1 MPEPTPAAVRAELDR
16 VLASEGFVNSER
28 LTRFLRFTVEKTLAG
43 EADQLKEYLLGVE
56 VFDRG
61 AAFDPR
67 MDPIVRVEA
76 RRLRAK
82 LEEYYASAGNASE
95 VRIACRKGS
104 YIPVFESV
112 LPQPATAISRPPR
125 KSLWWLGA
133 AVLAL
138 AFAYWSWSR
147 TGGHSDAISI
157 AVMPMDAIAGD
168 KTANEL
174 ADGIAEALSIELS
187 RDPAW
192 RVVAWPNILRYRRE
206 HPQEQRRRM
215 RQVATEL
222 NAEMVMAVSVE
233 SRDGRARVN
242 TVLLESNSGYNYKG
256 WGRSYERSTADSL
269 AMERE
274 LARVIAEELRVQI
287 EWRKAT
293 K

>member
-1 MPEPTPAAVRAELDR
+1 MPEDAAVRAELDR
-16 VLASEGFVNSER
+16 VLASDGFVNSER

-82 LEEYYASAGNASE
+82 LEEYYAGAGNASE
-95 VRIACRKGS
+95 VRIVCRKGS

-112 LPQPATAISRPPR
+112 LPQPTAATSRPLR
-125 KSLWWLGA
+125 KDLWWVAVA

-138 AFAYWSWSR
+138 GFAYWSWSR
-147 TGGHSDAISI
+147 TGAHADSISI
-157 AVMPMDAIAGD
+157 AVLPMDAIAED
-168 KTANEL
+168 QTASEL

-206 HPQEQRRRM
+206 HPQEQQRPM
-215 RQVATEL
+215 KQVASEL
-222 NAEMVMAVSVE
+222 NAEMVIAVSVE

-242 TVLLESNSGYNYKG
+242 TVLLEPNSGYNYKG
-256 WGRSYERSTADSL
+256 WGRSYERSTADTL

-274 LARVIAEELRVQI
+274 LARVIAEELRVQL
-287 EWRKAT
+287 ERRKAN